1 MDLRKRIAQR
11 MGIDT
16 LNAMQ
21 EAMEQQALPGKMLLT
36 APTGSGKTLAF
47 AIPFLKAL
55 PEPGRGITGVVI
67 APTRELVL
75 QVFEVL
81 RVLAAPEYKTVALY
95 GGHSVAEEQGSL
107 AGSPDIAVATPGR
120 LLDHLRRGHLSVHDT
135 CALVLDE
142 YDKSLELGFHD
153 EMRAIVGRMKKLST
167 LILTSATSGAE
178 LPDFIDATGLTTIDF
193 SQEGKPGIEIL
204 KVASASADKIETLE
218 TLLRDLQPRKTM
230 VFLNHRDAAERVY
243 EHLERDGFPAA
254 LYHGGLEQN
263 MREQALALFENG
275 SATVLVCTDLAA
287 RGLDIEGVEA
297 VVHYHLPPTAENWT
311 HRNGRTARM
320 GASGQAY
327 VIVSEADKV
336 PDYVQW
342 HDEYTPSSTPDT
354 PVQRATLR
362 TLHFNLGKKDKI
374 SRGDIAG
381 FLIAKGG
388 LLPAEIGKIALR
400 DHEAYVS
407 VPVEKARDTIK
418 ALQPHKIKG
427 QRVRVTQVKP

>member
-11 MGIDT
+11 TGIDS
-16 LNAMQ
+16 LNDMQ
-21 EAMEQQALPGKMLLT
+21 EAMDSLKLPGKILLT

-47 AIPFLKAL
+47 AIPFLKSL
-55 PEPGRGITGVVI
+55 PAPGNSLAGVVI

-75 QVFEVL
+75 QVSEVL
-81 RVLAAPEYKTVALY
+81 RVLAAPEYKTAALY

-107 AGSPDIAVATPGR
+107 AGNPEIAVATPGR
-120 LLDHLRRGHLSVHDT
+120 LLDHIRRNHLSVHDT
-135 CALVLDE
+135 RTLVLDE

-153 EMRAIVGRMKKLST
+153 EMRAIAGRMKRLST
-167 LILTSATSGAE
+167 LILTSATAGAE
-178 LPDFIDATGLTTIDF
+178 IPDFIDADGLETLDF
-193 SQEGKPGIEIL
+193 SQEGKPEIEIL
-204 KVASASADKIETLE
+204 KVASASADKIDTLE

-230 VFLNHRDAAERVY
+230 VFVNHRDAAERVFS
-243 EHLERDGFPAA
+243 HLEKDGFPAT

-287 RGLDIEGVEA
+287 RGLDIDGVEA

-320 GASGQAY
+320 GATGQAF
-327 VIVSEADKV
+327 VIVSDADKM
-336 PDYVQW
+336 PAHVQW
-342 HDEYTPSSTPDT
+342 QAEYTPLASPDT
-354 PVQRATLR
+354 PVRHATLH
-362 TLHFNLGKKDKI
+362 TLHLNLGKKDKI

-388 LLPAEIGKIALR
+388 LTPSETGKIALR
-400 DHEAYVS
+400 DHEAYVA
-407 VPVEKARDTIK
+407 VPAEKARDTIK
-418 ALQPHKIKG
+418 ALQLHKIKG
-427 QRVRVTQVKP
+427 QRVRITQVKP

>member
-1 MDLRKRIAQR
+1 MELRKRIAQR
-11 MGIDT
+11 MGIEN

-21 EAMEQQALPGKMLLT
+21 EAMEQQKLPGKMLLT

-47 AIPFLKAL
+47 AIPFLKAM
-55 PEPGRGITGVVI
+55 PAPGGGIRGVVI

-107 AGSPDIAVATPGR
+107 AGNPDIAVATPGR
-120 LLDHLRRGHLSVHDT
+120 LLDHLRRGHLSVHDVRT
-135 CALVLDE
+135 LVLDE

-153 EMRAIVGRMKKLST
+153 EMHAIVGRMKKLST
-167 LILTSATSGAE
+167 LILTSATAGCE
-178 LPDFIDATGLTTIDF
+178 IPDFIDADGLTVLDF
-193 SQEGKPGIEIL
+193 SQEGKPGIEIM
-204 KVASASADKIETLE
+204 KVASASADKIDTLE
-218 TLLRDLQPRKTM
+218 LLLRDLQPRKTM
-230 VFLNHRDAAERVY
+230 VFVNHREAAERVFS
-243 EHLERDGFPAA
+243 HLEKDGFPVA

-287 RGLDIEGVEA
+287 RGLDIEGVDA
-297 VVHYHLPPTAENWT
+297 VVHYHLPPTPENWT

-320 GASGQAY
+320 GATGQAY
-327 VIVSEADKV
+327 VIVSDADKL
-336 PDYVQW
+336 PEYVQW
-342 HDEYTPSSTPDT
+342 QSNYTPESTADT
-354 PVQRATLR
+354 PVGRATLR

-388 LLPAEIGKIALR
+388 LTPSETGKITLR
-400 DHEAYVS
+400 DHEAYVA
-407 VPVEKARDTIK
+407 VPAEKARDTIK

-427 QRVRVTQVKP
+427 QRVRITQVKP